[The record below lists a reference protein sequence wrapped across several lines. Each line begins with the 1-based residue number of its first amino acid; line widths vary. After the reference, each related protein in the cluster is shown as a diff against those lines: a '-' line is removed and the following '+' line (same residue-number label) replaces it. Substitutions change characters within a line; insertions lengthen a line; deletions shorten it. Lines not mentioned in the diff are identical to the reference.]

1 MTTAADRPRRHLSRA
16 GVMKTMKDIGAAWS
30 LSMTEQAH
38 ALGVSEATWSTTVA
52 DRRSPLPPGTC
63 ERAGYLWNL
72 RSMLSEL
79 SRDGDAQGSFLRS
92 PGILGRPSPL
102 ARLTS
107 DKASLK
113 ALCAEIDAIAGEGI
127 CPEPFAWSLN
137 DLPAWVAQH
146 TF

>member
-1 MTTAADRPRRHLSRA
+1 MA
-16 GVMKTMKDIGAAWS
+16 
-30 LSMTEQAH
+30 EQAH
-38 ALGVSEATWSTTVA
+38 ALGVSEATWLTIIA

-79 SRDGDAQGSFLRS
+79 CRDGDAQESFLRS
-92 PGILGRPSPL
+92 PGILGGPSPL

-113 ALCAEIDAIAGEGI
+113 AFCAEIDAYAGEGI

-137 DLPAWVAQH
+137 DLPEWVAQH

>member
-1 MTTAADRPRRHLSRA
+1 MTEAPNRSRRHSPRA
-16 GVMKTMKDIGAAWS
+16 AVIKIMKDIGAAWS
-30 LSMTEQAH
+30 LSMAEQAH
-38 ALGVSEATWSTTVA
+38 ALGVPEATWSTIVA
-52 DRRSPLPPGTC
+52 DRRSLLPPGTC

-79 SRDGDAQGSFLRS
+79 SRDGDAQESFLRS
-92 PGILGRPSPL
+92 PGILGSPSPI